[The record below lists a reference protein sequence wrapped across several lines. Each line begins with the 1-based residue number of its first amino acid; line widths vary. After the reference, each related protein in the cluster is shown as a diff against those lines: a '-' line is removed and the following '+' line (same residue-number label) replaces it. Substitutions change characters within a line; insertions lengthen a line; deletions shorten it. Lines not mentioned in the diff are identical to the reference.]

1 MQQVLPARSSRL
13 QVLLVVLCT
22 LFEQCASDCTD
33 ETTTVYFAAL
43 LSQADQKSCNRAQLS
58 FQVPSRSAALPLIHV
73 AVQVYYW
80 MELVQH
86 ATEWT
91 QLHQDNHCV
100 RPLVVQPWFIQ
111 QPRHAAAYELAWRR
125 DSDHNKRPHEVHNGC
140 HALGVSS
147 VSSSVLYDQKALELM
162 LVSRGL
168 GLATMDQFIANTNGT
183 LHEVA
188 TAPGMH
194 GSCCRAGAVS
204 HKCTGRLAHHER
216 EFFGMP
222 FKVVSLHCPEGGQ
235 WSSSNSPLPGNNPL
249 HGSRQR
255 HYAYGFY
262 GMHSE
267 KSTLRR
273 LASLASR

>member
-1 MQQVLPARSSRL
+1 
-13 QVLLVVLCT
+13 
-22 LFEQCASDCTD
+22 
-33 ETTTVYFAAL
+33 
-43 LSQADQKSCNRAQLS
+43 
-58 FQVPSRSAALPLIHV
+58 
-73 AVQVYYW
+73 

-86 ATEWT
+86 ATEWAR
-91 QLHQDNHCV
+91 LHQDSHCI
-100 RPLVVQPWFIQ
+100 RPQVVQPWFVQ

-125 DSDHNKRPHEVHNGC
+125 DSDQNKRPHEVHNGC

-147 VSSSVLYDQKALELM
+147 ISSSVLYDQEALELM

-194 GSCCRAGAVS
+194 GSCCSVGAVS
-204 HKCTGRLAHHER
+204 GKCTGPSAHNDM
-216 EFFGMP
+216 EFFGMR
-222 FKVVSLHCPEGGQ
+222 FKVDLLHCPEGGQ
-235 WSSSNSPLPGNNPL
+235 WSSSNNPLPDNSPLQ
-249 HGSRQR
+249 GSRQR

-267 KSTLRR
+267 KVSFSQVSELPNRQKTIG
-273 LASLASR
+273 ACVCETAVE